1 MGENSGDPRFANEW
15 EDEEEMGDGQAQC
28 ATQ

>member
-15 EDEEEMGDGQAQC
+15 EDDDMEEGQPQC
-28 ATQ
+28 QTQ